1 MRLGMYIDL
10 RNPRQWHRPWNRYYG
25 RWLERAEE
33 AERLG
38 ASSVWLTEHH
48 FFDDG
53 YLPQCWTFAAAIA
66 ARTRTL
72 RIGSGICIL
81 PLHSPL
87 ELAEQIAVADVISGG
102 RIEPGFGVG
111 YRKPE
116 YVAFGGD
123 FKRRYGVY
131 AERIAALREYWG
143 EQPGATRAVT
153 PAPLQRPVPMW
164 GGFNGPQ
171 GAGLAGRLGL
181 ALQSLKPE
189 LLQPY
194 LDGRRAGGHPVGSA
208 RMGGHLQY
216 FLSDDPE
223 RAWDQVKPHLAY
235 RWATYNRYMY
245 EGTRLETTASDYY
258 DVAGLRDEIL
268 LGTPEEVAAAIR
280 ARLAGLPV
288 TDLMFWADFPGLSDE
303 LVDRHIELSLTR
315 LAPLLARDAPA
326 PTVSEAPVG

>member
-10 RNPRQWHRPWNRYYG
+10 RNPPRWQRPWDRFYG
-25 RWLERAEE
+25 RWLERTEE

-38 ASSVWLTEHH
+38 ASSVWLSEHH

-66 ARTRTL
+66 ARTAAL

-102 RIEPGFGVG
+102 RIEPGFGLG

-116 YVAFGGD
+116 YLAFGGN
-123 FKRRYGVY
+123 FKRRYGEY
-131 AERIAALREYWG
+131 AERIGALRAYWG
-143 EQPGATRAVT
+143 EQPGTGQSSTGQSGTGRTVT

-171 GAGLAGRLGL
+171 GAALAGRLGL
-181 ALQSLKPE
+181 ALQSLKRE
-189 LLQPY
+189 LLPPY
-194 LDGRRAGGHPVGSA
+194 LDGLAAGGHPASIA

-223 RAWDQVKPHLAY
+223 KAWEQVKPHLVY
-235 RWATYNRYMY
+235 RWGSYNRYMY
-245 EGTRLETTASDYY
+245 EGTRLEGTAADYY
-258 DVAGLRDEIL
+258 DTGDLRSEIL
-268 LGTPEEVAAAIR
+268 IGTPEEVAAAIR
-280 ARLAGLPV
+280 DRLAGLPV
-288 TDLMFWADFPGLSDE
+288 TDLMFWADFPGLADD

-315 LAPLLARDAPA
+315 LAPLLAGDV
-326 PTVSEAPVG
+326 T